1 MPKIT
6 KRLVDAAEVRE
17 KDYVLFDSE
26 VHGFGAR
33 ILPSDTRSYLVQ
45 YRIGRRWRRMSLG
58 LHGVVSPEQA
68 RAQAIKVLARVRDG
82 EDPAGDRNSPLT
94 KSSLDEV
101 GMV

>member
-6 KRLVDAAEVRE
+6 KRLVEAAEVRD

-33 ILPSDTRSYLVQ
+33 ILPSGARSYLVQ

-58 LHGVVSPEQA
+58 LHGVVKPEQA
-68 RAQAIKVLARVRDG
+68 RAQAIKVLARVRARRG
-82 EDPAGDRNSPLT
+82 SGRRS
-94 KSSLDEV
+94 
-101 GMV
+101 